1 MLFSKREIGEPATPI
16 QEEKDVFAQLKDK
29 DSKVSSKAASYII
42 NNYDDLKLEIANN
55 LLTIMNSQAA
65 LFWSNNENVKM
76 RAEELID
83 KWIENEKV
91 TLLVKPMWKA
101 IENWS
106 QRSKIML
113 LDKLN
118 KILPLVA
125 EADPVLL
132 SDHVV
137 HVVYKL
143 LDDKSKFITKK
154 TEELVLTLYSLIG
167 SALIEFSPS
176 NKLQLILNII

>member
-1 MLFSKREIGEPATPI
+1 
-16 QEEKDVFAQLKDK
+16 
-29 DSKVSSKAASYII
+29 
-42 NNYDDLKLEIANN
+42 
-55 LLTIMNSQAA
+55 
-65 LFWSNNENVKM
+65 
-76 RAEELID
+76 
-83 KWIENEKV
+83 
-91 TLLVKPMWKA
+91 
-101 IENWS
+101 
-106 QRSKIML
+106 ML

-118 KILPLVA
+118 RILPAVA
-125 EADPVLL
+125 ENDPVLL

-143 LDDKSKFITKK
+143 LDDKSKYITKK

>member
-1 MLFSKREIGEPATPI
+1 
-16 QEEKDVFAQLKDK
+16 
-29 DSKVSSKAASYII
+29 
-42 NNYDDLKLEIANN
+42 
-55 LLTIMNSQAA
+55 
-65 LFWSNNENVKM
+65 
-76 RAEELID
+76 
-83 KWIENEKV
+83 
-91 TLLVKPMWKA
+91 
-101 IENWS
+101 
-106 QRSKIML
+106 ML

-118 KILPLVA
+118 KILPAVA